1 MHTREVK
8 AVVIAIRKARYEPAV
23 LLELEALIGLPR
35 WSTSALF
42 EVKMSEERFRAVM
55 SALNGESPF
64 SRECVVWLRD
74 APDRPKFLRWAE
86 PEDWADPEKRAAAL
100 EGRRGKD
107 PLRDCQESGCPGVR
121 ELLCELVYQVRSMR
135 CFFET
140 SGKTSCSRPKG

>member
-8 AVVIAIRKARYEPAV
+8 AVVIAIRKARYEPTV

-35 WSTSALF
+35 GSTSALF
-42 EVKMSEERFRAVM
+42 EVKMSAERFGAVM

-64 SRECVVWLRD
+64 SRRCVIRINPSGNH
-74 APDRPKFLRWAE
+74 AEFLRWAE

-140 SGKTSCSRPKG
+140 SGKTSCSRPKD